1 MPTVHIPDNLVPTRA
16 TGGILDGLLWGWHWG
31 ETNWGYSFP
40 NSVAEYAAHQPGNY
54 NGYLGYGYEDVVG
67 FKPFNSQQQSQIVA
81 AVGAFETFLPV
92 SFKSNAA
99 LGVDAPVV
107 FRFAIAEAIDYGY
120 GTSGIG
126 DQGEGSPYSLHG
138 PGGGRSAEAAVPDP
152 FQMNWRA
159 TGDTWYIPNAYDTP
173 VPGGFSNAAG
183 LLHEFGHALGLKH
196 GHSEQPVFNPT
207 NYFRDSFGNAFADP
221 ALVGTAP
228 ALPTQYD
235 SQEFTIMTYRVYVG
249 DDPFDFS
256 QANDLPSNQVD
267 YPWSYMMLDIAALQY
282 LYGANFGS
290 GSNPGNTTYS
300 FNAATGQM
308 TTSDTNDGVV
318 TSAPSKDAKIFTTI
332 WDGGGTDTYD
342 FSNYSTNQS
351 INLQPGY
358 WSTFSS
364 SQLARLGVDI
374 NAQGNI
380 ANALQ
385 YRNSTQSLIEN
396 AIGGTGND
404 VFIGNFANNTL
415 NGNLGD
421 DTVVFSGTS
430 DSYSFSIINGLL
442 QVSGVEGT
450 DTLVMIENLH
460 FDDGVFNIDQFLPSM
475 WKSQP
480 ENIKMSAAVYQFL
493 TGRIPT
499 EDGFE
504 YLIDSSIN
512 TNDLNDPFYEQF
524 NQENRYINFANNLGS
539 FGEGKDKFAA
549 AYGSASFEQTI
560 RSAYSEIIG
569 GNKESA
575 IQFFLNAQSFYQ
587 SVAQERV
594 VPSGISLDLAT
605 KVVAVGSI
613 LNEAVKAG
621 SGNYAT
627 AVETLATEIGTTG
640 VSSSFGADLFA
651 VT

>member
-1 MPTVHIPDNLVPTRA
+1 MPTVHIPDGLVATRA

-40 NSVAEYAAHQPGNY
+40 TNVAEYAAHQPSNY
-54 NGYLGYGYEDVVG
+54 SGYLGYGYENVVG
-67 FKPFNSQQQSQIVA
+67 FQPFNSQQQSQIVA

-92 SFKSNAA
+92 TFKSNAA

-107 FRFAIAEAIDYGY
+107 FRFAIAQAIDYGY
-120 GTSGIG
+120 GANGIG
-126 DQGEGSPYSLHG
+126 DLSEGSPYTLHG

-159 TGDTWYIPNAYDTP
+159 AGDTWYIPGAYDTP

-196 GHSEQPVFNPT
+196 GHHEQPVYNPT
-207 NYFRDSFGNAFADP
+207 NFFRDSLGNAFADP

-228 ALPTQYD
+228 TLPTQYD

-249 DDPFDFS
+249 DDPSNFRET
-256 QANDLPSNQVD
+256 NDLPSNQVD

-282 LYGANFGS
+282 MYGANYGA
-290 GSNPGNTTYS
+290 GSNPGNTVYN

-308 TTSDTNDGVV
+308 TISDTNDGVS

-342 FSNYSTNQS
+342 FSNYTTNQV
-351 INLQPGY
+351 INLQPGS
-358 WSTFSS
+358 WSTFSTA
-364 SQLARLGVDI
+364 QLARLGVNI

-385 YRNSTQSLIEN
+385 FNNSTQSLIEN

-404 VFIGNFANNTL
+404 VFFGNLGNNIL

-421 DTVVFSGTS
+421 DTVVFGGNRS
-430 DSYSFSIINGLL
+430 DHSFNVTNGLL
-442 QVSGVEGT
+442 QVSGAGGA
-450 DTLVMIENLH
+450 DTLVKIENLR
-460 FDDGVFNIDQFLPSM
+460 FDDGVFNIDQFIPTM

-480 ENIKMSAAVYQFL
+480 DNIKMAASVYQFL
-493 TGRIPT
+493 TDKIPT
-499 EDGFE
+499 AAGFE
-504 YLIDSSIN
+504 YLIDSSTN
-512 TNDLNDPFYEQF
+512 NNDLNDPYYEQF
-524 NQENRYINFANNLGS
+524 NQENRYINFANNIGS
-539 FGEGKDKFAA
+539 FGEGKTEFSAK
-549 AYGSASFEQTI
+549 YGSVSFEQTV

-569 GNKESA
+569 GNNEES
-575 IQFFLNAQSFYQ
+575 INFFLNALNFYRT
-587 SVAQERV
+587 VAQERV
-594 VPSGISLDLAT
+594 VPSGVSLDLST

-613 LNEAVKAG
+613 LNEAVKSG
-621 SGNYAT
+621 SGTYAT
-627 AVETLATEIGTTG
+627 AVETLANEIQTTG
-640 VSSSFGADLFA
+640 GTSSFGADLFA
-651 VT
+651 VA

>member
-1 MPTVHIPDNLVPTRA
+1 M
-16 TGGILDGLLWGWHWG
+16 WGWHWG

-40 NSVAEYAAHQPGNY
+40 TNLAEYATFQPVNY

-67 FKPFNSQQQSQIVA
+67 FQPFNSQQQSQIVA

-120 GTSGIG
+120 GPNGIG
-126 DQGEGSPYSLHG
+126 DQSPGSPYTLHG

-159 TGDTWYIPNAYDTP
+159 AGDTWYIPNAYDTP

-196 GHSEQPVFNPT
+196 GHAEQQVYNPT
-207 NYFRDSFGNAFADP
+207 NYFRDSFGNGFADP
-221 ALVGTAP
+221 ALAGTAP

-249 DDPFDFS
+249 DDPRNFREI
-256 QANDLPSNQVD
+256 NDLPSNQVD

-282 LYGANFGS
+282 MYGANFGS
-290 GSNPGNTTYS
+290 GSNPGNTVYS

-308 TTSDTNDGVV
+308 TIADTNDGVS
-318 TSAPSKDAKIFTTI
+318 TSAASKDAKIFTTI

-342 FSNYSTNQS
+342 FSNYSTSQV

-358 WSTFSS
+358 WSTFSGA
-364 SQLARLGVDI
+364 QLARLGVDVY
-374 NAQGNI
+374 AQGNI

-385 YRNSTQSLIEN
+385 YQNSTQSLIEN

-404 VFIGNFANNTL
+404 AFVGNFANNIL

-421 DTVVFSGTS
+421 DTVIFAGNRS
-430 DSYSFSIINGLL
+430 DHSFVVNNGLL
-442 QVSGVEGT
+442 QVTGAGGT
-450 DTLVMIENLH
+450 DTLVKIENLR
-460 FDDGVFNIDQFLPSM
+460 FDDGVFNVDQFIPTM

-480 ENIKMSAAVYQFL
+480 DNIKLAASVYQFL
-493 TGRIPT
+493 IDKIPSAA
-499 EDGFE
+499 GFE
-504 YLIDSSIN
+504 YLIDSSAN
-512 TNDLNDPFYEQF
+512 NNDLNDPFYEQF
-524 NQENRYINFANNLGS
+524 NQENRYINFANNLGA
-539 FGEGKDKFAA
+539 FGEGKTAFSA
-549 AYGSASFEQTI
+549 AYGSSSFEQTV
-560 RSAYSEIIG
+560 RSAYAEIIG
-569 GNKESA
+569 ENKEES
-575 IQFFLNAQSFYQ
+575 INFFLNARAFYQ

-594 VPSGISLDLAT
+594 VPSGVSLDLAT
-605 KVVAVGSI
+605 KVVAIGSI
-613 LNEAVKAG
+613 LNEAVKSG
-621 SGNYAT
+621 SGTYAT
-627 AVETLATEIGTTG
+627 AVETLANEIETTG
-640 VSSSFGADLFA
+640 GSSSFGSDLFA
-651 VT
+651 LS